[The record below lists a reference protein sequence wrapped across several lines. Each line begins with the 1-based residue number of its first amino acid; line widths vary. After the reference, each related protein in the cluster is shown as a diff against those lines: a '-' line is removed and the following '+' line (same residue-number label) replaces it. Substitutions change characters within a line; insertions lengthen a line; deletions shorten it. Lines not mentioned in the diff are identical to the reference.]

1 MKMNNN
7 KKKFYLK
14 YKNVYCG
21 NSTGQQI
28 KQTKTKQK
36 TKQNML
42 LLSIVFIATNDE

>member
-14 YKNVYCG
+14 YKNVYSG

-28 KQTKTKQK
+28 KQTKTKQ
-36 TKQNML
+36 NML
-42 LLSIVFIATNDE
+42 LLSLVFIATNDE